1 MSTRGRGIDLKLKIK
16 SGLRTPDIVR
26 MIQAGSFAGLMYIND
41 TCLARSTKH
50 ILNQVNISQWSF
62 FPQNH
67 TVYKLQ
73 CKFAMLCD
81 FCYTNTMI
89 DKSLLFMEP
98 FI

>member
-26 MIQAGSFAGLMYIND
+26 MTQAGSFAGLMYIND
-41 TCLARSTKH
+41 TWLARPTKH
-50 ILNQVNISQWSF
+50 ILNLVNISQWSF

-73 CKFAMLCD
+73 CRFAMSCD
-81 FCYTNTMI
+81 FCYTITMI
-89 DKSLLFMEP
+89 DKSLLFMGP